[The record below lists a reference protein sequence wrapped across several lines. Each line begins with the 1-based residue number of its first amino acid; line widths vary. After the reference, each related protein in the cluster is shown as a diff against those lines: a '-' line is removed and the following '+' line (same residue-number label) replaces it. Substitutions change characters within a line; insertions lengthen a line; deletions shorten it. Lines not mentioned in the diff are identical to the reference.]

1 MLPEETPTLSVV
13 TMALTDTGSLDS
25 LLRSTDPAT
34 PLAWLRGGEGFVGVG
49 EAVRWEFGGAN
60 RFDDAAERWRTLVA
74 QSTVDDPLRM
84 PGTGLIAF
92 GSFAFSPASAATSTV
107 IVPRIIF
114 GRRGG
119 RAWLTRIGVA
129 GDSTSRPPTLTAP
142 GTAPAIRFSPGDMS
156 EKAYAGA
163 VAEALESIAGGTVE
177 KVVLARDLRAELP
190 RSFDLRAP
198 LERLATSYPDCWTF
212 AVDGLIGSSPE
223 MLVRVDSGTVQ
234 ARVLA
239 GSSARGVDAARDSAA
254 ALALVT
260 SDKDHDEH
268 GFALRSVL
276 AALAPH
282 TSSLA
287 ASEMPFALKL
297 PNLWHLASDVEGVL
311 SDRSTSLD
319 LLRSLHPTAAVAGT
333 PTAAATRAIDDL
345 EPFDRGRYAGP
356 VGWLSANGDGEWA
369 IALRCAQVDGRHI
382 TAYAG
387 AGVVAGSEPER
398 ELAETAMKFR
408 PIVEAFG

>member
-1 MLPEETPTLSVV
+1 
-13 TMALTDTGSLDS
+13 MALPDTGSLDS
-25 LLRSTDPAT
+25 LLRSTDPAA

-49 EAVRWEFGGAN
+49 EAVRWEFSGAS
-60 RFDDAAERWRTLVA
+60 RFDDAAEAWRALSA
-74 QSTVDDPLRM
+74 RSTIDDPLHL
-84 PGTGLIAF
+84 PGTGLVAF
-92 GSFAFSPASAATSTV
+92 GSFAFSPTSSTLSTL

-119 RAWLTRIGVA
+119 RAWLTRITVVGETPA
-129 GDSTSRPPTLTAP
+129 GSPALAEP
-142 GTAPAIRFSPGDMS
+142 GTAPAIRFTPGRMAES
-156 EKAYAGA
+156 AYSAA
-163 VAEALESIAGGTVE
+163 VAQAVREIEAGRVE
-177 KVVLARDLRAELP
+177 KVVLARDLRGELP
-190 RSFDLRAP
+190 TSFDLRTP

-239 GSSARGVDAARDSAA
+239 GSSARGVDAASDSAA

-276 AALAPH
+276 AALTPH

-287 ASEMPFALKL
+287 ASDVPFALKL

-311 SDRSTSLD
+311 SDRSSSLD

-333 PTAAATRAIDDL
+333 PTAVATATIDEL

-369 IALRCAQVDGRHI
+369 IALRCAQVDGDTI